1 MRNSRQDSKMLT
13 IFAFDISLEYPVW
26 DTVMKLLEEK
36 SSKMQKE
43 DLYSKMDRLS

>member
-26 DTVMKLLEEK
+26 DTVMKLLEE
-36 SSKMQKE
+36 SSKMEKE
-43 DLYSKMDRLS
+43 DLYSKIDRLS